1 MNSKNLLVVMFITG
15 ATLLS
20 SCGKSGAGEEGQSD
34 ATRNNRVVS
43 VRVETLTS
51 TPFSQTVNLTGT
63 VKALEDVLLSPEE
76 GGIVRE
82 WRVEKGQAVQPGT
95 VLALLSD
102 DVVRPTYEGA
112 LAQYNTSELTYQ
124 KQKSVF
130 EEQAVSEWQLK
141 TSEYARDAAK
151 SQSDVM
157 RARLERT
164 RVRSPISGILED
176 RMVDVGEM
184 APPGIPMARI
194 VNSARIKL
202 VVNIPEVH
210 SGSISLGSRVT
221 FSVVAYPGDTFSG
234 RVTFVGSAISPDN
247 RTFPVEVEMPNPGR
261 KLKPEMI
268 ARVKV
273 MQSES
278 RPVLLVREEIVQ
290 NLDRSKLVV
299 FVEEGGVARERAVA
313 VGGRDGAMVE
323 IRSGLR
329 EGDRII
335 VSGYQLVA
343 EGQPVSILE

>member
-1 MNSKNLLVVMFITG
+1 MKSKNLFAVMFITG
-15 ATLLS
+15 TILMS

-34 ATRNNRVVS
+34 ATRNKRVVS
-43 VRVETLTS
+43 VRVDTLKATRFSETIS
-51 TPFSQTVNLTGT
+51 LTGT
-63 VKALEDVLLSPEE
+63 IKAVEDVLLSPEE
-76 GGIVRE
+76 GGVVRE
-82 WRVEKGQAVQPGT
+82 WKVEKGQTVQAGT

-112 LAQYNTSELTYQ
+112 LAQYNTTELTYQ

-141 TSEYARDAAK
+141 TAEYARDAAR
-151 SQSDVM
+151 SQSDVTH
-157 RARLERT
+157 ARLERT
-164 RVRSPISGILED
+164 RLRSPISGTLED
-176 RMVDVGEM
+176 RMVDAGEM
-184 APPGIPMARI
+184 ATPGIPIARI

-202 VVNIPEVH
+202 HVNIPELY
-210 SGSISLGSRVT
+210 SGSISLGSRVS
-221 FSVVAYPGDTFSG
+221 FSVVAYRGEEFSG

-247 RTFPVEVEMPNPGR
+247 RTFPVEVEMLNPGR

-268 ARVKV
+268 ARVKI
-273 MQSES
+273 MQSEP
-278 RPVLLVREEIVQ
+278 RPALLVREEIVQ
-290 NLDRSKLVV
+290 NLDRDKLVV
-299 FVEEGGVARERAVA
+299 FVEETGIARERTVV

-343 EGQPVSILE
+343 DGQPVILQ

>member
-1 MNSKNLLVVMFITG
+1 MNSKDLLAVIFFAG
-15 ATLLS
+15 AMAMS
-20 SCGKSGAGEEGQSD
+20 SCGKSGADEEAQND
-34 ATRNNRVVS
+34 ASRNHRVVN
-43 VRVETLTS
+43 VRVDTLKAA
-51 TPFSQTVNLTGT
+51 PFSETISLTGT

-82 WRVEKGQAVQPGT
+82 WKVEKGQGVQAGT
-95 VLALLSD
+95 VLVLLGD
-102 DVVRPTYEGA
+102 DVVRPIYEGA

-141 TSEYARDAAK
+141 TSEYARDAAR
-151 SQSDVM
+151 SQADVM

-164 RVRSPISGILED
+164 RVRSPITGILED
-176 RMVDVGEM
+176 RMVDAGEM
-184 APPGIPMARI
+184 APPGVPMARI
-194 VNSARIKL
+194 VNTARIKL
-202 VVNIPEVH
+202 VVNIPELY
-210 SGSISLGSRVT
+210 SGSIALGSRVS
-221 FSVVAYPGDTFSG
+221 FSVVAYPGDAFSG

-273 MQSES
+273 MQSEP
-278 RPVLLVREEIVQ
+278 RPALLVREEIVQ
-290 NLDRSKLVV
+290 NLDRNKRVV
-299 FVEEGGVARERAVA
+299 FVEEGGIAKERVVT

-335 VSGYQLVA
+335 VSGHQLVA
-343 EGQPVSILE
+343 DGQPVSILE